1 MSEQVSCFKW
11 GTSSSSINA
20 SSCSSFSG
28 FNTTGN
34 MEAALYDQVD
44 VAMNDTSAENFDALH
59 NWVDNQLAD
68 LAKHDHNNNNVDE
81 FSSLPDN
88 NKDNVSQEIPELDS
102 DVDDFHEVESG
113 NVNLDTKGKQVFEPE
128 LTFSLNEDQQG
139 ATWKTSKKR
148 TSEQI
153 RRKRISD
160 KLQVLEKLIPHSRK
174 MMLEWHGQSQL
185 QQAAYATQTFVPM
198 MMRTDMQI
206 GAINSS
212 GVAGAQPIYQ
222 MRAISPNLYEQ
233 PPNVY
238 YPSTTASF
246 EPTYCPPT
254 TRQLQPHS

>member
-139 ATWKTSKKR
+139 ATWKTSK
-148 TSEQI
+148 
-153 RRKRISD
+153 
-160 KLQVLEKLIPHSRK
+160 